1 MIFTIEKL
9 RYRSLSDISILI
21 TLALKRSRSL
31 KFCNHEAKQVTDKNN
46 EKKKRKEEKNN
57 HREEKKFHE
66 TVINR
71 RRQFRQKTRW
81 KSYGK

>member
-1 MIFTIEKL
+1 MLSIII
-9 RYRSLSDISILI
+9 RYYFSFK
-21 TLALKRSRSL
+21 TRSRSL